1 MGSINFLNYRKYKTK
16 NSMKRILLISAVLI
30 LFVKISLAQEKF
42 PSIIPFGEK
51 KLTSDIMTPE
61 VLWSFGRITEMS
73 VSPDGKS
80 IVYGVRYFNIEMNK
94 GQTDYFKVDA
104 DGTNKKR
111 LTGSSDAKY
120 GVKWRPDGKRI
131 GYVSNRSGIMQ
142 VWEMKPDGSDLRQ
155 MSYIS
160 DGVGDFR
167 YSPDGKKVLYLKEVK
182 IDKTVKDLNPDLPK
196 ANARLFDDLMY
207 RHWDEWEDGNYS
219 HIFVSDYISENI
231 KDGIDINAGEGWDV
245 PMKPFSGIEQ
255 INWSSDSKKIV
266 YSAKK
271 MRGKEYAVS
280 TNSEIYVYDLSTK
293 TTENISEGMMG
304 FDLAPVYSPDGQY
317 IAWTSMERDGYESD
331 KTRIF
336 IYNISTKEK
345 IYATKDFDQ
354 NADGLEWTKDSKS
367 IYFVSGIRATQE
379 IFRYDLADGKIT
391 RVTDGI
397 HNYLSVTEAGSM
409 LIATRQSMSKPT
421 EIYSVNPENGEANEI
436 SFVNKGLLDQ
446 LKIAEVKK
454 RMVKT
459 TDDKDMLSWIIYP
472 PDFDPTK
479 KYPTL
484 LFCEGGPQSTVD
496 QFWSYR
502 WNFQMMAANGY
513 IIIAPNRRGLPSF
526 GMEWLEQISGDYGGQ
541 NMKDYLSAIDDI
553 AQEPYV
559 DKDRLGAVGASYG
572 GFSVFWLAG
581 NHDKR
586 FKAFIAH
593 DGMFN
598 LESQYLETEEMW
610 FVNWDLG
617 GPFWERNNKVA
628 QKSYEISPHKYVEKW
643 DTPILVI
650 HGEKDYRI
658 AYTQAMQAFNAAV
671 LLGVPAQLLLFP
683 EENHWVLTPQNG
695 ILWQRTFFNWLDK
708 WLK

>member
-1 MGSINFLNYRKYKTK
+1 MRKIVLTIVGLFLIIINLTQAQDKYASILTNIN
-16 NSMKRILLISAVLI
+16 
-30 LFVKISLAQEKF
+30 
-42 PSIIPFGEK
+42 P
-51 KLTSDIMTPE
+51 KLSSDIMSPE
-61 VLWSFGRITEMS
+61 VLWSFGRISEFS
-73 VSPDGKS
+73 VSPDEQS
-80 IVYGVRYFNIEMNK
+80 IVYGVRYFNIQLNK
-94 GQTDYFKVDA
+94 GQTDIYISA
-104 DGTNKKR
+104 LDGSNKKR
-111 LTGSSDAKY
+111 LTESSDAKY
-120 GVKWRPDGKRI
+120 GLKWRPDGKRI
-131 GYVSNRSGIMQ
+131 GFVSNRAGTMQ
-142 VWEMKPDGSDLRQ
+142 VWEMNPDGSDLKQ
-155 MSYIS
+155 VSFVS
-160 DGVGDFR
+160 EGLNDFK
-167 YSPDGKKVLYLKEVK
+167 YSPDNLKVLYLKDVK
-182 IDKTVKDLNPDLPK
+182 IDKTVQDIHQDLPK
-196 ANARLFDDLMY
+196 SNARLIDDLMY
-207 RHWDEWEDGNYS
+207 RHWDEWEDGLYS
-219 HIFVSDYISENI
+219 HIFISDYNNGNI
-231 KDGIDINAGEGWDV
+231 KDGIDINPGEGWDT
-245 PMKPFSGIEQ
+245 PMKPFGGMEQ
-255 INWSSDSKKIV
+255 INWSPDSKQIV
-266 YSAKK
+266 YATKK
-271 MRGKEYAVS
+271 MRGKEYAIS
-280 TNSEIYVYDLSTK
+280 TNSEIYLYDLNAKSTV
-293 TTENISEGMMG
+293 NITEGMMG
-304 FDLAPVYSPDGQY
+304 YEFAPVFSPDGKY
-317 IAWTSMERDGYESD
+317 IAWTSMERDGYEAD
-331 KTRIF
+331 KLRIF
-336 IYNISTKEK
+336 IYNTASKEK
-345 IYATKDFDQ
+345 LYMSKEFDQ

-379 IFRYDLADGKIT
+379 IFKLNLSDGKII
-391 RVTDGI
+391 RITDGV
-397 HNYLSVTEAGSM
+397 HNYLSVTQTGKF

-421 EIYSVNPENGEANEI
+421 EIYSVNPESGEAKEI
-436 SFVNKGLLDQ
+436 SFVNKNILDQ

-459 TDDKDMLSWIIYP
+459 TDDKDMLAWVIYP
-472 PDFDPTK
+472 PNFDPNK

-553 AQEPYV
+553 AKEPYV
-559 DKDRLGAVGASYG
+559 DKEKLGAVGASYG

-581 NHDKR
+581 NHEKR

-617 GPFWERNNKVA
+617 GPFWDKNNKVA
-628 QKSYEISPHKYVEKW
+628 QKSYDISPHKYVQNW

-650 HGEKDYRI
+650 HGERDYRI

-671 LLGVPAQLLLFP
+671 LLGVPAQLLLLP

-708 WLK
+708 YLK

>member
-1 MGSINFLNYRKYKTK
+1 
-16 NSMKRILLISAVLI
+16 MKRIFLTAAAFFLLINLS
-30 LFVKISLAQEKF
+30 FSQDKF
-42 PSIIPFGEK
+42 PSIIPFNEI

-73 VSPDGKS
+73 VSPDGTS
-80 IVYGVRYFNIEMNK
+80 IVYGVRYFNIQMNK
-94 GQTDYFKVDA
+94 GQTDFFKINT
-104 DGTNKKR
+104 DGSNKMR
-111 LTGSSDAKY
+111 LTGSSDVKY

-131 GYVSNRSGIMQ
+131 GYVTNRSGTMQ
-142 VWEMKPDGSDLRQ
+142 AWEMKPDGSDLRQ
-155 MSYIS
+155 MSFIS
-160 DGVGDFR
+160 DGISDFK
-167 YSPDGKKVLYLKEVK
+167 YSPDGKKVLYLREIK
-182 IDKTVKDLNPDLPK
+182 IDKTVKDMYPDLPK
-196 ANARLFDDLMY
+196 SNARIIDDLMY
-207 RHWDEWEDGNYS
+207 RHWDEWEDGYYS
-219 HIFVSDYISENI
+219 HIFISDYISQNI
-231 KDGIDINAGEGWDV
+231 KDGIDINIGEGWDI
-245 PMKPFSGIEQ
+245 PMKPFGGIEQ
-255 INWSSDSKKIV
+255 INWSSDSKKIA
-266 YSAKK
+266 YATKK
-271 MRGKEYAVS
+271 MKGKDYAVS
-280 TNSEIYVYDLSTK
+280 TNSEMYVYDLSSK
-293 TTENISEGMMG
+293 TTENVSEGMMG
-304 FDLAPVYSPDGQY
+304 FDFAPVFSPDGQY

-336 IYNISTKEK
+336 IYNISTQEK

-354 NADGLEWTKDSKS
+354 NAEGLEWTKDSKS

-391 RVTDGI
+391 RVTEGI
-397 HNYLSVTEAGSM
+397 HNYLSVTEAGNK
-409 LIATRQSMSKPT
+409 LVATRQSMSKPT
-421 EIYSVNPENGEANEI
+421 EIYSVNPENGEAQEI
-436 SFVNKGLLDQ
+436 SFVNKGMLDQ

-459 TDDKDMLSWIIYP
+459 TDNKDMLAWVIYP
-472 PDFDPTK
+472 PDFDPNQ

-502 WNFQMMAANGY
+502 WNFQMMAAKGY

-553 AQEPYV
+553 ANEPYV

-572 GFSVFWLAG
+572 GFSIFWLAG
-581 NHDKR
+581 NHQNR

-610 FVNWDLG
+610 FVDWDLG
-617 GPFWERNNKVA
+617 GPFWDKNNKIA
-628 QKSYEISPHKYVEKW
+628 QKSYEISPHKYVQNW
-643 DTPILVI
+643 DTPILII

>member
-1 MGSINFLNYRKYKTK
+1 
-16 NSMKRILLISAVLI
+16 MKRILLISAVLI

-94 GQTDYFKVDA
+94 GQTDYFIVDA
-104 DGTNKKR
+104 DGANKKR

-231 KDGIDINAGEGWDV
+231 KDGIDINAGEGWDI

-271 MRGKEYAVS
+271 MRGKEYTVS
-280 TNSEIYVYDLSTK
+280 TNSEIYVYDLITK

-304 FDLAPVYSPDGQY
+304 FELAPVYSPDGQY

-336 IYNISTKEK
+336 IYNTSTKEK
-345 IYATKDFDQ
+345 LYATKDFDQ
-354 NADGLEWTKDSKS
+354 NADGLEWTKDGKS

-421 EIYSVNPENGEANEI
+421 EIYSVNPENGEAKEI

-446 LKIAEVKK
+446 LKIAEVEK

-459 TDDKDMLSWIIYP
+459 TDDKDMLAWVIYP
-472 PDFDPTK
+472 PDFDPNK

-526 GMEWLEQISGDYGGQ
+526 GMDWLEQISGDYGGQ

-628 QKSYEISPHKYVEKW
+628 QKSYEISPHKYVQNW

-658 AYTQAMQAFNAAV
+658 AFTQAMQAFNAAV